1 MIRVVFHQPALPEY
15 RLPLFKRLVSDG
27 RFSLQLFV
35 SDGIPGCPKTVFCEM
50 PYVRVVKYFSLF
62 GGRILW
68 QKNLNSLSRSTDVM
82 VICGNPRYI
91 SSMLG
96 LIIAKI
102 KGIPTIWWGQGWS
115 STSKPWRAC
124 IRRWLM
130 RIGPDYILLYTHKEA
145 EKFIDMGFSPE
156 KTFFLNN
163 TLDSKQI
170 DYEKNLWSQSRLK
183 EFQAYHGL
191 NEKVCLL
198 YCGRIVSKSE
208 LEVLIKALS
217 LLKGRYFDKI
227 RLNIIGDG
235 DSLPD
240 LKNLSQNLGVSDII
254 NWCGSLYNEND
265 LAPWFMSSSIFVYP
279 GSIGL
284 SINHAFSYGLP
295 VIAHNDFAKQ
305 GPEFAYLKEGFNGIT
320 FSYSDY
326 EDLAASISKLI
337 DQPSLLHEMSKE
349 ALITIRDICPFDG
362 MVGRFID
369 ILNKASKIKRFE
381 KN

>member
-15 RLPLFKRLVSDG
+15 RLPLFKRIVADG
-27 RFSLQLFV
+27 RFSIQLFV
-35 SDGIPGCPKTVFCEM
+35 SDGIPGCPKTVLCKM

-68 QKNLNSLSRSTDVM
+68 QKNLNSLSHPTDVM

-124 IRRWLM
+124 IRRLLM
-130 RIGPDYILLYTHKEA
+130 RVGPDYILLYTHA
-145 EKFIDMGFSPE
+145 ETKKFIDMGFAPE

-163 TLDSKQI
+163 AIDSKRI
-170 DYEKNLWSQSRLK
+170 DIEKSLWNKSRLDI
-183 EFQAYHGL
+183 FQEDHGL
-191 NEKVCLL
+191 NEKICLL
-198 YCGRIVSKSE
+198 YCGRITSKSE
-208 LEVLIKALS
+208 LEVLIKALR
-217 LLKGRYFDKI
+217 LLENRYPDKI
-227 RLNIIGDG
+227 RLNVIGDG
-235 DSLPD
+235 DRIPA
-240 LKNLSQNLGVSDII
+240 LKKISKNLGVSDII

-265 LAPWFMSSSIFVYP
+265 LAPWFMSSTIFVYP

-295 VIAHNDFAKQ
+295 VITHNNKAKQ
-305 GPEFAYLKEGFNGIT
+305 MPEFTYLKEGSNGLT
-320 FSYSDY
+320 FSYSDSA
-326 EDLAASISKLI
+326 DLAASISKLI
-337 DQPSLLHEMSKE
+337 DQPTLLNAMSKV
-349 ALITIRDICPFDG
+349 ALRTIRDVCPFDG
-362 MVGRFID
+362 MVDRFID
-369 ILNKASKIKRFE
+369 ILNKASKNK
-381 KN
+381 